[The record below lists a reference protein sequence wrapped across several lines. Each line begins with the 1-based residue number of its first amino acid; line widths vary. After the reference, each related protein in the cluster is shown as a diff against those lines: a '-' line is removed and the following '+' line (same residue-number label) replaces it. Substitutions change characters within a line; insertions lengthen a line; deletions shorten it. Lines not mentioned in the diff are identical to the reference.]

1 MKRKFSFIALFLGI
15 LLAFPLIG
23 CGGEEGDEGG
33 SENSGNNNGGNNG
46 DDESAFT
53 ADNWQSTLADKYGF
67 TLTVPEGWTFKE
79 GKRQTDI
86 SDSVQFTIESDDFS
100 AASTA
105 FIQHIFDLSAAVSGE
120 DGNYET
126 ENGVPSVHYEEIP
139 DMMGIMMPVWKFTS
153 GSDIIQIDIGTSASS
168 QMAQIYLVKTGAK
181 TW

>member
-1 MKRKFSFIALFLGI
+1 MKKKKFSLIALSLGV
-15 LLAFPLIG
+15 LLAFPVIG

-33 SENSGNNNGGNNG
+33 SENSGNTNN
-46 DDESAFT
+46 DDVYT

-79 GKRQTDI
+79 GKRQTAV

-105 FIQHIFDLSAAVSGE
+105 FIQHIFDLTAAVSGE

-139 DMMGIMMPVWKFTS
+139 DMMGIMMPIWKFTS
-153 GSDIIQIDIGTSASS
+153 GGDIIQIDIGTSASS
-168 QMAQIYLVKTGAK
+168 KMAQIYLVKTGAK